1 VEEAAQRY
9 FGKSARQL
17 DLAESSLLAGL
28 PAAPTIYS
36 PFGTN
41 PELAKQRQA
50 EVLHRMVEDKYIS
63 AEQAAAAAKEELH
76 FRSDTNDIQAPHFVM
91 YIKNMLVAQYGED
104 VVSQGGLEVK
114 TSLDLDTQKQT
125 QEIVTKEMAELA
137 RLRISNGAA
146 LVTNPQTGEVLAM
159 VGSKNYFDFAND
171 GQVNVTLRPRQPG
184 SSIKPLTYAI
194 AMERGL
200 TPASTILDEP
210 VVFSIAGSPPYA
222 PKNYDG
228 RFHGNV
234 TVREA
239 LASSYNIPAVK
250 TLASIG
256 INTMIDKAEQMGITT
271 WTDRK
276 RFGLSLTLGGGEVQ
290 MIDMAKVYG
299 TFANYG
305 DTVDINPLLEVK
317 NAKGEVLYH
326 NECALDHTNCPKQA
340 NLDPK
345 VAYQITD
352 ILSDNNART
361 PAFGPRSVL
370 YIPNQQVAVKTG
382 TTNNLKD
389 NWSIGYTKDRLVA
402 VWVGNN
408 DGRPM
413 SYVASGITGASPIW
427 NKIMRTQLSD
437 AHPHVFPT
445 PDGLIKVKVCVPTGT
460 LECKGCPKVREDLFV
475 PGTEPKQSCNPAQF
489 IRKPAD
495 PNASPQPVDRIL
507 QGVTIGR

>member
-1 VEEAAQRY
+1 
-9 FGKSARQL
+9 
-17 DLAESSLLAGL
+17 
-28 PAAPTIYS
+28 
-36 PFGTN
+36 
-41 PELAKQRQA
+41 
-50 EVLHRMVEDKYIS
+50 M
-63 AEQAAAAAKEELH
+63 
-76 FRSDTNDIQAPHFVM
+76 
-91 YIKNMLVAQYGED
+91 
-104 VVSQGGLEVK
+104 
-114 TSLDLDTQKQT
+114 
-125 QEIVTKEMAELA
+125 
-137 RLRISNGAA
+137 
-146 LVTNPQTGEVLAM
+146 
-159 VGSKNYFDFAND
+159 
-171 GQVNVTLRPRQPG
+171 
-184 SSIKPLTYAI
+184 
-194 AMERGL
+194 
-200 TPASTILDEP
+200 DEP
-210 VVFSIAGSPPYA
+210 TTFSIAGSPPYS

-256 INTMIDKAEQMGITT
+256 INNMIDKAEQMGITT
-271 WTDRK
+271 WGDRK
-276 RFGLSLTLGGGEVQ
+276 RFGLSLTLGGGEVM
-290 MIDMAKVYG
+290 MIDMAKLYG

-305 DTVDINPLLEVK
+305 ETVDINPILEVK
-317 NAKGEVLYH
+317 NAKGETLYH
-326 NECALDHTNCPKQA
+326 NDCALDHTNCPKQA

-361 PAFGPRSVL
+361 PAFGPHSVL

-437 AHPHVFPT
+437 EHPHVFPT

-460 LECKGCPKVREDLFV
+460 LACKSCPIIREDLFV
-475 PGTEPKQSCNPAQF
+475 PGSEPKQACNPAQF
-489 IRKPAD
+489 VKKPPASPN
-495 PNASPQPVDRIL
+495 PNASLPPTPQPVDRIL
-507 QGVTIGR
+507 QGVRTGR